1 MQNPIGLAGIVVI
14 LGIAVA
20 FSSNRKAINLRIV
33 GAAFG
38 LQVVIAVM
46 VIYWDRGQ
54 RAIEAMKDG
63 VMAVI
68 GFSQAGIDMVFGPLA
83 DTDVIGF
90 SFAINVLPI
99 IIFFSAL
106 MSVLYH
112 LRVMEWIV
120 KIVGGALHRII
131 GTGAVE
137 SMNAA
142 ANVFVGQTEAP
153 LAVRPYLK
161 NLTEPQ
167 MFAVMVSGLASI
179 AGTVL
184 AGYALMG
191 AELEYLLAAAFMAAP
206 GGLLMAKIIIPD
218 DAVVS
223 SGHREKLTM
232 EPSQHKNVILAAASG
247 TTDGLRLAANIG
259 AMLIAVVALIALFN
273 GLVGGVLGL
282 VGIDGPPV
290 LVELLREAALGQEL
304 AEAVLIPGSDK
315 LLFEAGLII
324 DEAAFVLL
332 EQNSISPV
340 LVTAPVTVQF
350 ILGKIFQ
357 PLMYLLSVPWH
368 EAQAAG
374 ALFGEKLILNEFVA
388 FSHLTVYL
396 EGMSPRTIAISTFM
410 LCGFA
415 NLSSIAILLGGL
427 GVLVPEK
434 RDLIGRFGLKAVLA
448 GSLSNLMS
456 AALAG
461 LMLTF

>member
-1 MQNPIGLAGIVVI
+1 MSNLIGLAGIAVI
-14 LGIAVA
+14 LGIAFA

-38 LQVVIAVM
+38 LQVVIAIIVL
-46 VIYWDRGQ
+46 YWERG
-54 RAIEAMKDG
+54 RAGIEWLSNG

-68 GFSQAGIDMVFGPLA
+68 GFSQAGINMVFGPLA
-83 DTDVIGF
+83 DTNIVGF

-120 KIVGGALHRII
+120 KLVGGALHKII

-142 ANVFVGQTEAP
+142 ANIFVGQTEAP
-153 LAVRPYLK
+153 LVVRPYLK
-161 NLTEPQ
+161 GLTEAQ
-167 MFAVMVSGLASI
+167 MFTVMVSGLASI

-184 AGYALMG
+184 AGYAMMG
-191 AELEYLLAAAFMAAP
+191 AELKYLLAAAFMAAP
-206 GGLLMAKIIIPD
+206 GGLLMAKIIMPD
-218 DAVVS
+218 DQVV
-223 SGHREKLTM
+223 GAGEHEKLVM
-232 EPSQHKNVILAAASG
+232 ERSEHKNLILAAASG
-247 TTDGLRLAANIG
+247 TSDGLRLAANIG
-259 AMLIAVVALIALFN
+259 AMLIAFVALIALFN
-273 GLVGGVLGL
+273 GIVGGVFGL
-282 VGIDGPPV
+282 FGVDGIT
-290 LVELLREAALGQEL
+290 LQLL
-304 AEAVLIPGSDK
+304 
-315 LLFEAGLII
+315 
-324 DEAAFVLL
+324 
-332 EQNSISPV
+332 
-340 LVTAPVTVQF
+340 
-350 ILGKIFQ
+350 LGKLFQ
-357 PLMYLLSVPWH
+357 PLMYLLSVPWA
-368 EAQAAG
+368 EAEAAG

-388 FSHLTVYL
+388 FSNLNEYL
-396 EGMSPRTIAISTFM
+396 AGMSPRTVAITTFS

-434 RDLIGRFGLKAVLA
+434 RDLIGQLGIKAVLA

-461 LMLTF
+461 LLLTF

>member
-1 MQNPIGLAGIVVI
+1 MSNYIGLVGIVVI
-14 LGIAVA
+14 LAIAFL
-20 FSSNRKAINLRIV
+20 FSSNRKAVNLRIV
-33 GAAFG
+33 GAAFA
-38 LQVVIAVM
+38 LQVVIATIVL
-46 VIYWDRGQ
+46 YWDRG
-54 RAIEAMKDG
+54 RDGIKFLSNG

-83 DTDVIGF
+83 NTEIIGF

-120 KIVGGALHRII
+120 KLVGGFLHKVI

-142 ANVFVGQTEAP
+142 ANIFVGQTEAP

-161 NLTEPQ
+161 GLTEPQ

-184 AGYALMG
+184 AGYAMMG
-191 AELEYLLAAAFMAAP
+191 AELKYLLAAAFMAAP
-206 GGLLMAKIIIPD
+206 GGLLMAKIVMPD
-218 DAVVS
+218 DVVVK
-223 SGHREKLTM
+223 SGQHEKLVM
-232 EPSQHKNVILAAASG
+232 EKSQHKNVILAAASG

-259 AMLIAVVALIALFN
+259 AMLIAFVALIALFN
-273 GLVGGVLGL
+273 GIVGWVAGWFGY
-282 VGIDGPPV
+282 
-290 LVELLREAALGQEL
+290 ELTLQM
-304 AEAVLIPGSDK
+304 
-315 LLFEAGLII
+315 
-324 DEAAFVLL
+324 
-332 EQNSISPV
+332 
-340 LVTAPVTVQF
+340 
-350 ILGKIFQ
+350 ILGWIFR

-388 FSHLTVYL
+388 FSHLNEYL
-396 EGMSPRTIAISTFM
+396 AGMTPRTVAIVTFS

-434 RDLIGRFGLKAVLA
+434 RDLIGQLGLKAVLA

-461 LMLTF
+461 LLLTF

>member
-1 MQNPIGLAGIVVI
+1 MSNLIGLAGIVVI
-14 LGIAVA
+14 LAIAFA
-20 FSSNRKAINLRIV
+20 FSGNRRAINLRIV
-33 GAAFG
+33 GAAFA
-38 LQVVIAVM
+38 LQVVIATLVL
-46 VIYWDRGQ
+46 YWDRG
-54 RAIEAMKDG
+54 RDGIAWLSNG

-68 GFSQAGIDMVFGPLA
+68 GYSRAGIDMVFGPLA
-83 DTDVIGF
+83 DADIVGF

-120 KIVGGALHRII
+120 KLVGGFLHKVI

-142 ANVFVGQTEAP
+142 ANIFVGQTEAP

-161 NLTEPQ
+161 GLTEAQ
-167 MFAVMVSGLASI
+167 MFAVMTSGLASI

-184 AGYALMG
+184 AGYAMMG
-191 AELEYLLAAAFMAAP
+191 AELKYLLAAAFMAAP
-206 GGLLMAKIIIPD
+206 GGLLMAKIIMPD
-218 DAVVS
+218 DQVVRA
-223 SGHREKLTM
+223 GEHEKLVM
-232 EPSQHKNVILAAASG
+232 ERSEHKNLILAAASG

-259 AMLIAVVALIALFN
+259 AMLIAFVALIALFN
-273 GLVGGVLGL
+273 GVVGWVAGWFGY
-282 VGIDGPPV
+282 
-290 LVELLREAALGQEL
+290 ELTLQM
-304 AEAVLIPGSDK
+304 
-315 LLFEAGLII
+315 
-324 DEAAFVLL
+324 
-332 EQNSISPV
+332 
-340 LVTAPVTVQF
+340 
-350 ILGKIFQ
+350 ILGWLFA
-357 PLMYLLSVPWH
+357 PLMYLLSVPWA

-388 FSHLTVYL
+388 FSHLNDYL
-396 EGMSPRTIAISTFM
+396 AGMSARTYAVVTFS

-434 RDLIGRFGLKAVLA
+434 RDLIGQLGLKAVLA

-461 LMLTF
+461 LLLTF

>member
-1 MQNPIGLAGIVVI
+1 MSKFIGLAGIVAI
-14 LGIAVA
+14 LAIAFA

-33 GAAFG
+33 GAAFA
-38 LQVVIAVM
+38 LQVVIATIVL
-46 VIYWDRGQ
+46 YWDGGRS
-54 RAIEAMKDG
+54 AIAWLSNG

-68 GFSQAGIDMVFGPLA
+68 GFAGAGIDMVFGPLA
-83 DTDVIGF
+83 DSEIVGF
-90 SFAINVLPI
+90 SFALNVLPI

-112 LRVMEWIV
+112 LRVMEFVV
-120 KIVGGALHRII
+120 KIVGGFLHRVI

-142 ANVFVGQTEAP
+142 ANIFVGQTEAP
-153 LAVRPYLK
+153 LVVRPYLK
-161 NLTEPQ
+161 GLTEAQ
-167 MFAVMVSGLASI
+167 MFTVMVSGLASI

-191 AELEYLLAAAFMAAP
+191 AELKYLLAAAFMAAP
-206 GGLLMAKIIIPD
+206 GGLLMAKIIMPD
-218 DAVVS
+218 DQVIRA
-223 SGHREKLTM
+223 GEHEQLLM
-232 EPSQHKNVILAAASG
+232 ERSEHKNLILAAASG

-259 AMLIAVVALIALFN
+259 AMLIAFVALIALLN
-273 GLVGGVLGL
+273 GLIGWVAGWFGY
-282 VGIDGPPV
+282 
-290 LVELLREAALGQEL
+290 ELTMQM
-304 AEAVLIPGSDK
+304 
-315 LLFEAGLII
+315 
-324 DEAAFVLL
+324 
-332 EQNSISPV
+332 
-340 LVTAPVTVQF
+340 
-350 ILGKIFQ
+350 ILGWLFA
-357 PLMYLLSVPWH
+357 PLMYLLSIPWE

-388 FSHLTVYL
+388 FSHLNEYL
-396 EGMSPRTIAISTFM
+396 AGMSERTVAIATFS

-434 RDLIGRFGLKAVLA
+434 RDLIGQLGIKAVLA

-461 LMLTF
+461 LLLTF

>member
-1 MQNPIGLAGIVVI
+1 MSNLIGLAGIVAI
-14 LGIAVA
+14 LAIAFA

-33 GAAFG
+33 GAAFA
-38 LQVVIAVM
+38 LQVVIATIVL
-46 VIYWDRGQ
+46 YWDAGR
-54 RAIEAMKDG
+54 RAIEVMSDG

-68 GFSQAGIDMVFGPLA
+68 GFSRAGIDMVFGPLA

-120 KIVGGALHRII
+120 KLVGGFLHKVI

-153 LAVRPYLK
+153 LAVRPYLMG
-161 NLTEPQ
+161 LTEAQ
-167 MFAVMVSGLASI
+167 MFAVMTSGLASI

-184 AGYALMG
+184 AGYAMMG
-191 AELEYLLAAAFMAAP
+191 AELKYLLAAAFMAAP
-206 GGLLMAKIIIPD
+206 GGLLMAKIIMPD
-218 DAVVS
+218 DQVVRAS
-223 SGHREKLTM
+223 EHEKLAM
-232 EPSQHKNVILAAASG
+232 ERSEHKNVILAAASG

-259 AMLIAVVALIALFN
+259 AMLVAFVALIALFN
-273 GLVGGVLGL
+273 GLVGWVSGWFGY
-282 VGIDGPPV
+282 
-290 LVELLREAALGQEL
+290 ELTLQ
-304 AEAVLIPGSDK
+304 K
-315 LLFEAGLII
+315 
-324 DEAAFVLL
+324 
-332 EQNSISPV
+332 
-340 LVTAPVTVQF
+340 
-350 ILGKIFQ
+350 ILGTIFR
-357 PLMYLLSVPWH
+357 PLMFLLSVPWE

-388 FSHLTVYL
+388 FSHLNDYL
-396 EGMSPRTIAISTFM
+396 AGMSQRTFAVVTFS

-434 RDLIGRFGLKAVLA
+434 RDLIGQLGIKAVLA

-461 LMLTF
+461 LLLTF